1 MTTLRFDVSFSDGSQ
16 QSLQTDTERVLIGR
30 GAHCEIRLPMA
41 DAAHEH
47 VVVEVVGATLRI
59 VARAFTPP
67 PLLNGEP
74 VTEVLVTEDAVLRIG
89 AVQIR
94 ISRVETSAGA
104 TPKKPAG
111 GSLGVRVVG
120 VLALLVLGWM
130 SWLRATRGTNHAPT
144 SVPEL
149 WSEAAT
155 PPCPVNVAARAH
167 ALAVEKRIL
176 ADGKRERHPFSAADG
191 VEAVTLYQAAAACF
205 ALAGDTESASELT
218 SVAAR
223 LRADVNDDFRVRRLR
238 LDRALA
244 SRNDEVAAHEVIM
257 LRTLTLNQQGPYID
271 WLNGLARK
279 LELDKDV
286 P

>member
-1 MTTLRFDVSFSDGSQ
+1 MTTLRFDISFSDGSQ

-47 VVVEVVGATLRI
+47 VVVEVVGATLRV

-67 PLLNGEP
+67 PLLNGDP

-94 ISRVETSAGA
+94 ISRLDSSTA
-104 TPKKPAG
+104 TAPKKPTG

-120 VLALLVLGWM
+120 VLALAVLAWM
-130 SWLRATRGTNHAPT
+130 FWLRATRGTNHAPT

-149 WSEAAT
+149 WSGAGT
-155 PPCPVNVAARAH
+155 PCPVSVSARAQ

-191 VEAVTLYQAAAACF
+191 VEAVTLYQTAAACF
-205 ALAGDTESASELT
+205 VVAGDAESASELT
-218 SVAAR
+218 SVASR

-244 SRNDEVAAHEVIM
+244 SRNDEVAAHEVVM

-271 WLNGLARK
+271 WLNALARK
-279 LELDKDV
+279 LEVDKDV